1 MTRRALFAVLALIAG
16 FVVVAHPSE
25 PAAGAVAV
33 SAVPAT
39 VAGTQPAGTTTR
51 GTPTHPVQQAGH
63 LGQPLDG
70 VQPPVHATPAPPV
83 RVDVVDPAHRR
94 PERTGHAPLGERAPP
109 PTPGS

>member
-25 PAAGAVAV
+25 PVAEAVAV
-33 SAVPAT
+33 STT